1 MKLYVNMTEQ
11 ERRRADRNY
20 ERALLDLKLAAEIR
34 MVLWDRLSPEMR
46 ELIRQEQ
53 EARV

>member
-1 MKLYVNMTEQ
+1 MKLYVHMTEQ

-34 MVLWDRLSPEMR
+34 MVL
-46 ELIRQEQ
+46 
-53 EARV
+53 